1 MPDSLLLVV
10 DFGLVVLIWLTQ
22 LVVYPS
28 FLWSEETS
36 FPRWHGIYTRRISL
50 LVVPLMLGQAL
61 LHGVQVASYPTAP
74 TVLAAAAIVLAWV
87 VTFAFAVPCHRIL
100 NTEGRSEA
108 VIRLLIRRNWWRT
121 SFWTLAFLLT
131 AWDAG

>member
-28 FLWSEETS
+28 FLWSEERS
-36 FPRWHGIYTRRISL
+36 FPRWHAIYTRRISL

-61 LHGVQVASYPTAP
+61 MHGVRIASSPTA
-74 TVLAAAAIVLAWV
+74 TAGLAAAAILVAWV
-87 VTFAFAVPCHRIL
+87 VTFAFAVPCHRAL
-100 NTEGRSEA
+100 HTEGHDRA
-108 VIRLLIRRNWWRT
+108 VIRRLIGWNWWRT
-121 SFWTLAFLLT
+121 SCWTLAFVLT
-131 AWDAG
+131 AWGAR